1 MTSLRLVALLT
12 VLLHLAFAG
21 ARVTLSLF
29 ALDLGASAATVGVL
43 VSLLALVP
51 MFFAVK
57 WGRYVDRVGVRG
69 PMCTGVVA
77 MLAALVLAWSVP
89 RMEALF
95 AVSVLAG
102 CGFSIF
108 HIAVHQAAGLI
119 GTPQARARNFSVLAL
134 AFSTSGVLGPMLAG
148 FSIDWIGHRHTFLLL
163 AAALVATLVVMW
175 WWPVDVPRH
184 TTALKAGEKRRL
196 ADLVRIP
203 ALRRVLVAS
212 AVLSRG
218 WDLFTF
224 VMPIHGS
231 RIGLS
236 ATAIGLVLG
245 CFGAAVF
252 VVRLVLPAIVHRVNE
267 WKMLIGAMLVTGS
280 TLALVPLVTDPA
292 LLMAI
297 AFLLGLGLGGAQPM
311 VMALLYNTA
320 PAGRGAEAV
329 GVRTLLLNVSQTGIP
344 LMFGAMGAA
353 LGMSPVFIAMGVA
366 LAAGGMRKSGSCTT
380 KRPAT
385 FRGRR
390 PFEKTGWVTRGAC

>member
-1 MTSLRLVALLT
+1 M
-12 VLLHLAFAG
+12 
-21 ARVTLSLF
+21 
-29 ALDLGASAATVGVL
+29 
-43 VSLLALVP
+43 
-51 MFFAVK
+51 
-57 WGRYVDRVGVRG
+57 
-69 PMCTGVVA
+69 
-77 MLAALVLAWSVP
+77 
-89 RMEALF
+89 
-95 AVSVLAG
+95 
-102 CGFSIF
+102 
-108 HIAVHQAAGLI
+108 
-119 GTPQARARNFSVLAL
+119 
-134 AFSTSGVLGPMLAG
+134 
-148 FSIDWIGHRHTFLLL
+148 
-163 AAALVATLVVMW
+163 
-175 WWPVDVPRH
+175 
-184 TTALKAGEKRRL
+184 
-196 ADLVRIP
+196 
-203 ALRRVLVAS
+203 
-212 AVLSRG
+212 G

-366 LAAGGMRKSGSCTT
+366 LAAGGWYAG
-380 KRPAT
+380 KR
-385 FRGRR
+385 
-390 PFEKTGWVTRGAC
+390 

>member
-77 MLAALVLAWSVP
+77 MFAALVLAWSVP

-212 AVLSRG
+212 AVLSMG

-366 LAAGGMRKSGSCTT
+366 LAAGGWYAG
-380 KRPAT
+380 KR
-385 FRGRR
+385 
-390 PFEKTGWVTRGAC
+390 